1 MYRKHGFG
9 LESSCLVVA
18 LVALTGCGGGEPAAD
33 DMAEE
38 APAMEEAA
46 PAMPEAA
53 AVDAGVLGADPAAY
67 EGQTIRLN
75 GVMAA
80 SMVGMGAVFIEL
92 PTDPAPTP
100 FLVRTDSPPAVGAM
114 FDVVGTVTPITTAAV
129 DEWVSAGEIT
139 ENDRLVVE
147 FATHYLEGESVE
159 SSDGM

>member
-9 LESSCLVVA
+9 LGSSCLVVA
-18 LVALTGCGGGEPAAD
+18 LVALTGCGGDEPAAD

-53 AVDAGVLGADPAAY
+53 VVDAGALGADPSAY

-92 PTDPAPTP
+92 PTDPAPTA